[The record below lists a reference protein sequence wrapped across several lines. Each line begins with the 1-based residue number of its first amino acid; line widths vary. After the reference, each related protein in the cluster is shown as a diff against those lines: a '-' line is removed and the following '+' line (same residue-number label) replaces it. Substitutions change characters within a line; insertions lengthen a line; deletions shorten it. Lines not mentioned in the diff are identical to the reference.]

1 MAAARH
7 FDIVL
12 LGATGYTGKLCAEH
26 IVKNLPTNL
35 KWAIAGRSTEKL
47 SALEEELNK
56 INPERRRPEI
66 VTVQLQTVELD
77 LLVKRTRVVLN
88 CVGPYHL
95 YSTPVVKAC
104 ANNGTHYLD
113 VTGEMTWVKE
123 MIEKYHEKAKETGA
137 IIISAD
143 GLECAPTDLL
153 TWALVKYIKDK
164 FSARTDEVISSIY
177 ELKTAGA
184 SGGTLS
190 TVVGIMG
197 SVPIKELLKA
207 QSPYYLSA
215 NQPQKTYSPPLLQ
228 QLFGVRF
235 VPELGTMTSYITGH
249 CDVAIVHRSRS
260 LMPDLYG
267 PDFHFEAFAAV
278 RNALVGAILH
288 ISFMFGTLAL
298 VLPPVRLLVS
308 KLIYAPGEG
317 PAKTNTAG
325 NRIEYRAL
333 ATAEQKSPGR
343 NPIKVLGIYKATGDA
358 YWMTGVLLAE
368 SAMVLLESKR
378 VSQEVGGGYLT
389 PAMLGQEYIDRLEKF
404 GITIETK
411 VLEA

>member
-1 MAAARH
+1 MASARH

-35 KWAIAGRSTEKL
+35 KWAIAGRSAEKL
-47 SALEEELNK
+47 GALVEELHK
-56 INPERRRPEI
+56 INPERKEPEI
-66 VTVQLQTVELD
+66 VTVQLQAVELD
-77 LLVKRTRVVLN
+77 LLAKRTRVLLN

-95 YSTPVVKAC
+95 YSTPVVEAC

-113 VTGEMTWVKE
+113 VTGEMPWVKE

-153 TWALVKYIKDK
+153 TWALVNYIKDK
-164 FSARTDEVISSIY
+164 FSVHTKEVVSSIY

-190 TVVGIMG
+190 TVVGMM
-197 SVPIKELLKA
+197 SNVPMKELYKA

-215 NQPQKTYSPPLLQ
+215 SPPKTTYSPPLLQ
-228 QLFGVRF
+228 QLFGVRV

-260 LMPDLYG
+260 LMPELYG
-267 PDFHFEAFAAV
+267 PDFHFEAFVAV
-278 RNALVGAILH
+278 RNALVGALLH
-288 ISFMFGTLAL
+288 ISFMFGMLAL
-298 VLPPVRLLVS
+298 TLPPVRWLVT

-317 PAKTNTAG
+317 PAKKSTG

-333 ATAEQKSPGR
+333 ATAEHKSPEGK
-343 NPIKVLGIYKATGDA
+343 PIKVFGSYKAQGDA

-368 SAMVLLESKR
+368 SAMVLLKSEQISQR
-378 VSQEVGGGYLT
+378 VEGGYLT

-411 VLEA
+411 ILEA